1 MPEECKKSVRRAWG
15 CYGANRMSDGVVST
29 AGRGRF
35 TLVAAAHLFLLD
47 GERVLLSLRH
57 NTGYADGQWSV
68 VAGHL
73 DGDETAVMA
82 ISREAREEAG
92 IAIAPDDLAVVG
104 IMHRRAAAPSEQER
118 LDFFLTARVWSGVP
132 SNQEPEKCAA
142 LAWYPLD
149 ALPPRMVPYVRRA
162 LANYRQGRWFDT
174 FGWEDGVSA
183 STATPPR

>member
-1 MPEECKKSVRRAWG
+1 VVEDDTMIAARRTRSA
-15 CYGANRMSDGVVST
+15 
-29 AGRGRF
+29 
-35 TLVAAAHLFLLD
+35 LVAAVHLFLLD

-82 ISREAREEAG
+82 ISREAREEVG
-92 IAIAPDDLAVVG
+92 IAIAPNALAVVG
-104 IMHRRAAAPSEQER
+104 IMHRRAEGPGGRER
-118 LDFFLTARVWSGVP
+118 LDFFLTARAWVGTP
-132 SNQEPEKCAA
+132 TNLEPEKCAA

-149 ALPPRMVPYVRRA
+149 ALPQQTVPYVRRV

-174 FGWEDGVSA
+174 FGWDDGA
-183 STATPPR
+183 